1 MRLVLNTTVLSELCH
16 PRQGSE
22 VKLWLR
28 GLARIRQHEVFL
40 PEIADYELRRKLLH
54 IGSRAGLRALDVLP
68 EREVSYLPITS
79 AVMRDAAALWAALRT
94 AGLPVADDK
103 ALGADVILAAQAR
116 AVGAAVVTD
125 NMRHIERMVP
135 AVRWQDV

>member
-1 MRLVLNTTVLSELCH
+1 MLPDTWLFGLLILVLGTFFVFLVL
-16 PRQGSE
+16 
-22 VKLWLR
+22 
-28 GLARIRQHEVFL
+28 LARI
-40 PEIADYELRRKLLH
+40 LRRQPKR
-54 IGSRAGLRALDVLP
+54 RATPPPP
-68 EREVSYLPITS
+68 EVAP
-79 AVMRDAAALWAALRT
+79 
-94 AGLPVADDK
+94 PVADDK